1 MLWVSLQYLYLNHI
15 RTNIWNVGINIDYQ
29 LKLISISL
37 ASYHHQASH
46 PLCKPTNH
54 YREHSAYQAKHWD
67 VHVQTMEIYQTC
79 SVYYYVLADFKL
91 LSPKQSLLDDVLN
104 LIMYQPLKMF
114 VINFVINITRT
125 QCEVL
130 FINFYQMI
138 FNMVLFLTSK
148 TNPFLMLRQSSW
160 NYCGHI
166 KILIVL

>member
-1 MLWVSLQYLYLNHI
+1 MSVLWYRLVLYVHMEWNMSGWLTLWKIIWLINCLLVFAWYLLWVSLQYLYLNHI

-54 YREHSAYQAKHWD
+54 YREHSAHQAKHWD

-91 LSPKQSLLDDVLN
+91 LAQSN
-104 LIMYQPLKMF
+104 LCWMMYW
-114 VINFVINITRT
+114 T
-125 QCEVL
+125 
-130 FINFYQMI
+130 
-138 FNMVLFLTSK
+138 
-148 TNPFLMLRQSSW
+148 
-160 NYCGHI
+160 
-166 KILIVL
+166 